1 MGVAAD
7 EDVGGIKFQTFI
19 ATTLL
24 AIISV
29 RQV

>member
-1 MGVAAD
+1 VAAD
-7 EDVGGIKFQTFI
+7 GDVGGIKFQTFI

-24 AIISV
+24 ATISA